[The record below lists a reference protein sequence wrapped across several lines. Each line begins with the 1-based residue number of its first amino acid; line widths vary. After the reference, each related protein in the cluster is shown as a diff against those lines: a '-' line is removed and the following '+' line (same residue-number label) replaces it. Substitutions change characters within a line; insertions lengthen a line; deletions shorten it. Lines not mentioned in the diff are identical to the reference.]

1 MEDKTDKKAIKLE
14 GGIEISQEAFE
25 KVRKKVINDYT
36 KDMARN
42 LVKKEFQ
49 CYGCKNLPRPGQTT
63 IKQCKPCSKIFCGI
77 CGSHKCSDGYQRNP
91 EISLP
96 LKINL
101 DFLPYFCKNNK
112 FGCEEIL
119 FKEAELLKHEYVCE
133 FQLTYC
139 ADSLCNSEVNVLN
152 YLDHY
157 KEKHGNHD
165 DLGEGKTFEFPL
177 PMDQIQSKT
186 MQVILRN
193 SLLAVSSSTGS
204 YHGKYQLSDTV
215 NGKPSWIKNSNAIWY
230 NNKEQVDTWHMGP
243 KNVIGQNLKS
253 NLFFCIANWQR
264 IQT

>member
-25 KVRKKVINDYT
+25 KVRKEVI

-63 IKQCKPCSKIFCGI
+63 IKQCKPCSKIFCGN
-77 CGSHKCSDGYQRNP
+77 CGSHECSDGYQRNP

-112 FGCEEIL
+112 FGCEEMR
-119 FKEAELLKHEYVCE
+119 FKEAELFEHEYVCE

-139 ADSLCNSEVNVLN
+139 ADSLCKSEVNVLN

-165 DLGEGKTFEFPL
+165 
-177 PMDQIQSKT
+177 
-186 MQVILRN
+186 
-193 SLLAVSSSTGS
+193 
-204 YHGKYQLSDTV
+204 
-215 NGKPSWIKNSNAIWY
+215 
-230 NNKEQVDTWHMGP
+230 
-243 KNVIGQNLKS
+243 
-253 NLFFCIANWQR
+253 
-264 IQT
+264 